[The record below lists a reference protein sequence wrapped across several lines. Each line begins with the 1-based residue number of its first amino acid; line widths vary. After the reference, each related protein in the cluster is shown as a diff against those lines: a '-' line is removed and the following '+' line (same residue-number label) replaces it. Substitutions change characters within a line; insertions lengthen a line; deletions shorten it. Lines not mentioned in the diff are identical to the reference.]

1 MPPCDAHG
9 FDPRGRDMEDLL
21 TLRDNDHNRRG
32 SSTKH
37 GHQKST
43 KRPTKGCAKP

>member
-9 FDPRGRDMEDLL
+9 FGPRGRDMEDLL
-21 TLRDNDHNRRG
+21 TLRDNDLNRSG
-32 SSTKH
+32 SSTND

-43 KRPTKGCAKP
+43 KSPTKGCVKY